1 MDSRTSPQSIYESL
15 KNMITSLQI
24 IPGSRLTEIKLA
36 DFFNVSR
43 TPIRAAL
50 QRLESEGL
58 LSIKPK
64 QGCFVRNID
73 IIQISHYYDVRVAL
87 ENLVLD
93 EIARLNDLSPLGKLA
108 ADWRPDKQAFGT
120 DLTDTLKAAEENF
133 HLELARMS
141 GNQALAGYIS
151 DINDHIRV
159 VRSMGWPDSK
169 SISDTYEEHHRV
181 CELLLAGDLE
191 TAKFEMTNHIRKSQ
205 DGANRV
211 TLKQLYANPQA
222 ISFN

>member
-73 IIQISHYYDVRVAL
+73 IIQISHYYDVRVVL

-93 EIARLNDLSPLGKLA
+93 EIARLNDLSALGKLA

-120 DLTDTLKAAEENF
+120 DLTDTLKTAEENF

-141 GNQALAGYIS
+141 GNQALTGYIS

>member
-1 MDSRTSPQSIYESL
+1 MDSRISPQSIYESL

-24 IPGSRLTEIKLA
+24 TPGSRLTEIKLA
-36 DFFNVSR
+36 DFFHVSR

-73 IIQISHYYDVRVAL
+73 IIQISHYYDVRVVL
-87 ENLVLD
+87 ENLALD
-93 EIARLNDLSPLGKLA
+93 EIARLNDLSPLGQLA
-108 ADWRPDKQAFGT
+108 ADWRQDKHAFGT

-141 GNQALAGYIS
+141 GNQALEGYIS

-159 VRSMGWPDSK
+159 VRGMGWPDSK
-169 SISDTYEEHHRV
+169 SISDTYEEHHRI

-211 TLKQLYANPQA
+211 TLKQLYANPNA
-222 ISFN
+222 ISFD